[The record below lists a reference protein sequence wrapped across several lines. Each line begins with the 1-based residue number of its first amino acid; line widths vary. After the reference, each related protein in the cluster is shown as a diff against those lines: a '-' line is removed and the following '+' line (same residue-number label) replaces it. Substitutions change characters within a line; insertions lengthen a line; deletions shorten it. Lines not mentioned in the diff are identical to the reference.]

1 EARLRA
7 GFSVGEMRGICKE
20 VELFY
25 EPARFV
31 ICRDERLIAHGNK
44 VVRPA
49 GPREANIGAIVVTN
63 QTGID
68 VSISVHLGYAQD
80 PVIEISALSHEE
92 NFSGAGEHLGAS
104 RSPHLVRRCREMTGL
119 QLN

>member
-1 EARLRA
+1 RLRP
-7 GFSVGEMRGICKE
+7 GFTTGQIPGTRDE
-20 VELFY
+20 VDRFY
-25 EPARFV
+25 KPARFV
-31 ICRDERLIAHGNK
+31 ICRDERLIAHGNN
-44 VVRPA
+44 VVSPA

-68 VSISVHLGYAQD
+68 VPISIHLGYAQE

-104 RSPHLVRRCREMTGL
+104 RSPHLVRRAREMTGH